1 MLALGTFA
9 LYARVGGF
17 QYLHF
22 DDDRYVTAN
31 PAVAAGLTA
40 DGVRWAFTTLAVAN
54 WHPLAWLSHMLDV
67 QLFGLDPG
75 AHHLVNAGIHGAN
88 AAILFLVL
96 ARITGAAGLSL
107 LVAALFAFHPLHV
120 ESVAWVSER
129 KDLLSTFFGF
139 LAIGAHARH
148 AARPSLARYGIVL
161 LLLAASLLSK
171 AMWITAPFL
180 LLLLDFWP
188 LQRVDA
194 PWNPSDPRPPTSHRL
209 SPGLLILEKVP
220 LLVLCG
226 AVGAVAVVAQAR
238 GGALNTFEQVPL
250 LDRIANAGSS
260 YAAYLGKTVWPAN
273 LSAWYPM
280 RETGAAWSDA
290 AALLLLAGATAGA
303 LALRG
308 RMPWVVVGWSWYL
321 GMLVPVIGLVQVG
334 SQAMADRY
342 TYVPLVGIF
351 LLVAWTV
358 DALARTRSA
367 RMAVGAAG
375 AMALTGL
382 AAATWFQVGHWRDQV
397 TLFSHALAATGPSG
411 RAHHLLSQGYIAE
424 GRWSEALVH
433 AREAARLDPD
443 NPRAHKNL
451 GFVLYRSGQVDQAI
465 ESLERAVALDP
476 GFAEAHGNLAIAY
489 GRKGRTEDAM
499 REMRLEMQLRGAR
512 PR

>member
-1 MLALGTFA
+1 
-9 LYARVGGF
+9 
-17 QYLHF
+17 
-22 DDDRYVTAN
+22 
-31 PAVAAGLTA
+31 
-40 DGVRWAFTTLAVAN
+40 
-54 WHPLAWLSHMLDV
+54 
-67 QLFGLDPG
+67 
-75 AHHLVNAGIHGAN
+75 
-88 AAILFLVL
+88 
-96 ARITGAAGLSL
+96 
-107 LVAALFAFHPLHV
+107 
-120 ESVAWVSER
+120 
-129 KDLLSTFFGF
+129 
-139 LAIGAHARH
+139 
-148 AARPSLARYGIVL
+148 
-161 LLLAASLLSK
+161 
-171 AMWITAPFL
+171 
-180 LLLLDFWP
+180 
-188 LQRVDA
+188 
-194 PWNPSDPRPPTSHRL
+194 
-209 SPGLLILEKVP
+209 
-220 LLVLCG
+220 
-226 AVGAVAVVAQAR
+226 
-238 GGALNTFEQVPL
+238 
-250 LDRIANAGSS
+250 
-260 YAAYLGKTVWPAN
+260 
-273 LSAWYPM
+273 
-280 RETGAAWSDA
+280 
-290 AALLLLAGATAGA
+290 
-303 LALRG
+303 
-308 RMPWVVVGWSWYL
+308 MPWVVVGWSWYL

-375 AMALTGL
+375 ATALTGL

-411 RAHHLLSQGYIAE
+411 RAHQLLSQGYIAE

-465 ESLERAVALDP
+465 ESLERAVALNP